1 MIIKNVKIVTLNEVI
16 DNGYIEIKE
25 GLISNIV
32 AGEYTGCEETIDGL
46 GKIAMP
52 GFIDVH
58 THGSCGIDFMDAM
71 EEDYK
76 VIETA
81 FYEEGITSFLA
92 TTLTSDIESM
102 KRVST
107 VVKNVIDDIPAL
119 VGIHLEGPYI
129 NKVYKGAQNE
139 TFIREPSVD
148 ELNELI
154 KASGANIRLITMAP
168 ELKGS
173 IEFIK
178 EAVKNNI
185 TISAGHS
192 NATFADVEKAIEAG
206 LTNVTHTHNAMSKH
220 DHKNPGIVTAAFYF
234 DELYTECICDA
245 IHVHPNTLKTF
256 YKIVGPERFMIVTD
270 ALLAK
275 HSTVDKFQLF
285 NLDCTYRDGAFYLVE
300 AGNLAGSALYMN
312 QGLRNVKNICG
323 ASLVELARISS
334 YNQAK
339 SLHFEDRGELKVGK
353 LADIVLVNDEFE
365 ILNVYKL
372 GREVFRKANN
382 FEGV

>member
-1 MIIKNVKIVTLNEVI
+1 MVIKNVKIVTLNKVI
-16 DNGYIEIKE
+16 ENGYIEIKD
-25 GLISNIV
+25 GLISNISS
-32 AGEYTGCEETIDGL
+32 GDYTGNEEEIDGL

-52 GFIDVH
+52 GFIDMH
-58 THGSCGIDFMDAM
+58 THGSCGIDFMDAN

-76 VIETA
+76 VIEEA
-81 FYEEGITSFLA
+81 FYKEGITSFLA
-92 TTLTSDIESM
+92 TTLTSDIDSM

-107 VVKNVIDDIPAL
+107 VVKNVINEIPAL
-119 VGIHLEGPYI
+119 VGVHLEGPYI
-129 NKVYKGAQNE
+129 NKIYKGAQNE
-139 TFIREPSVD
+139 VFIREPSID
-148 ELNELI
+148 ELHELI
-154 KASGANIRLITMAP
+154 EASDANIRLITMAP
-168 ELKGS
+168 EVNGS
-173 IEFIK
+173 LEFIK
-178 EAVKNNI
+178 EAVKHNI

-192 NATFADVEKAIEAG
+192 NATFADLEKAIEAG
-206 LTNVTHTHNAMSKH
+206 LTNITHTHNAMSKH

-256 YKIVGPERFMIVTD
+256 YKIVGPDRFMIVTD

-312 QGLRNVKNICG
+312 HGLRNVKNICG
-323 ASLVELARISS
+323 ASLVELAKVSS

-339 SLHFEDRGELKVGK
+339 SLHLNDRGSLEVGK
-353 LADIVLVNDEFE
+353 IADIVLMNENFDV
-365 ILNVYKL
+365 LNVFKL
-372 GREVFRKANN
+372 GKEVYTK
-382 FEGV
+382 

>member
-1 MIIKNVKIVTLNEVI
+1 MIIKNIKIVTLEEVI
-16 DNGYIEIKE
+16 EKGYVEFNDGVIT
-25 GLISNIV
+25 NIQS
-32 AGEYTGCEETIDGL
+32 GEYFGIEEAIDGL

-52 GFIDVH
+52 GFIDMH
-58 THGSCGIDFMDAM
+58 THGSCGIDFMDAT
-71 EEDYK
+71 EDDYK
-76 VIETA
+76 VIEEA

-92 TTLTSDIESM
+92 TTLTSDINSM
-102 KRVST
+102 KRVSS
-107 VVKNVIDDIPAL
+107 VVKNVINDIPSL
-119 VGIHLEGPYI
+119 IGIHLEGPYI
-129 NKVYKGAQNE
+129 NKTYKGAQNE
-139 TFIREPSVD
+139 AFIREPRID

-154 KASGANIRLITMAP
+154 IVSGANIRLITMAP
-168 ELKGS
+168 ELNGS
-173 IEFIK
+173 LDFIK

-192 NATFADVEKAIEAG
+192 NATFADIEKAIEAG

-275 HSTVDKFQLF
+275 HSTVDNFQLF
-285 NLDCTYRDGAFYLVE
+285 NLECTYRDGAFYLVN

-323 ASLVELARISS
+323 ASLVELARVSS

-339 SLHFEDRGELKVGK
+339 SLHLDDRGEIKVGK
-353 LADIVLVNDEFE
+353 IADIVLVDENFN
-365 ILNVYKL
+365 IHNVYKL
-372 GREVFRKANN
+372 GKEVFSK
-382 FEGV
+382 

>member
-1 MIIKNVKIVTLNEVI
+1 MIIKNIKIVTLNEVI
-16 DNGYIEIKE
+16 ENGYIEVKD
-25 GLISNIV
+25 GLISNISS
-32 AGEYTGCEETIDGL
+32 GDYTGNEEEIDGL

-52 GFIDVH
+52 GFIDMH
-58 THGSCGIDFMDAM
+58 THGSCGIDFMDAN

-76 VIETA
+76 VIEEA
-81 FYEEGITSFLA
+81 FYKEGITSFLA
-92 TTLTSDIESM
+92 TTLTSDIDSM

-107 VVKNVIDDIPAL
+107 VVKNVINEIPAL
-119 VGIHLEGPYI
+119 VGVHLEGPYI
-129 NKVYKGAQNE
+129 NKIYKGAQNE
-139 TFIREPSVD
+139 VFIREPSID
-148 ELNELI
+148 ELHELI
-154 KASGANIRLITMAP
+154 EASDANIRLITMAP
-168 ELKGS
+168 EVNGS
-173 IEFIK
+173 LEFIK
-178 EAVKNNI
+178 EAVKHNI

-206 LTNVTHTHNAMSKH
+206 LTNITHTHNAMSKH

-312 QGLRNVKNICG
+312 HGLRNVKNICG
-323 ASLVELARISS
+323 ASLVELAKVSS

-339 SLHFEDRGELKVGK
+339 SLHLNDRGSLEVGK
-353 LADIVLVNDEFE
+353 IADIVLMNENFDV
-365 ILNVYKL
+365 LNVFKL
-372 GREVFRKANN
+372 GKEVYTK
-382 FEGV
+382 

>member
-1 MIIKNVKIVTLNEVI
+1 MIIKNLKVVTLEKVI
-16 DNGYIEIKE
+16 ENGYIEFENGVITNIGE
-25 GLISNIV
+25 GQYDGD
-32 AGEYTGCEETIDGL
+32 AIDGL

-52 GFIDVH
+52 GYVDMH
-58 THGSCGIDFMDAM
+58 THGSCGIDFMDAK

-76 VIETA
+76 QIEEA
-81 FYEEGITSFLA
+81 FYKEGITSFLA
-92 TTLTSDIESM
+92 TTLTSDLDSM
-102 KRVST
+102 KRVCKT
-107 VVKNVIDDIPAL
+107 VANVKHTIPSL
-119 VGIHLEGPYI
+119 VGVHLEGPYI
-129 NKVYKGAQNE
+129 NKIYKGAQNE
-139 TFIREPSVD
+139 AFIREPSVD
-148 ELNELI
+148 ELHELI
-154 KASGANIRLITMAP
+154 TESKGNIRLITMAP
-168 ELKGS
+168 EVNGS
-173 IEFIK
+173 LEFIK
-178 EAVKNNI
+178 EAVKNNV

-192 NATFADVEKAIEAG
+192 NATFADVEAAIKAG

-285 NLDCTYRDGAFYLVE
+285 NLDCTYRNGAFYLVE

-312 QGLRNVKNICG
+312 NGLRNVRDICG
-323 ASLVELARISS
+323 ASLVDLAKVSS

-339 SLHFEDRGELKVGK
+339 SLHLNDRGALEVGK
-353 LADIVLVNDEFE
+353 LADIVLVNENFDV
-365 ILNVYKL
+365 LNVYKL
-372 GREVFRKANN
+372 GKEVYHT
-382 FEGV
+382 

>member
-1 MIIKNVKIVTLNEVI
+1 MIIKNVKIVTFNEVI
-16 DNGYIEIKE
+16 ENGYIEIKN
-25 GLISNIV
+25 GLISSICS
-32 AGEYTGCEETIDGL
+32 GEYNGNEEAIDGL

-52 GFIDVH
+52 GFIDIH
-58 THGSCGIDFMDAM
+58 THGSCGIDFMDAN

-76 VIETA
+76 LIEEA
-81 FYEEGITSFLA
+81 FYKEGITSFLA
-92 TTLTSDIESM
+92 TTLTSDIDSM
-102 KRVST
+102 ERVST

-129 NKVYKGAQNE
+129 NKIYKGAQNE
-139 TFIREPSVD
+139 TFIREPNID
-148 ELNELI
+148 ELKKLI
-154 KASGANIRLITMAP
+154 EISGGNIRLITMAP
-168 ELKGS
+168 EMNGS
-173 IEFIK
+173 LDFIK
-178 EAVKNNI
+178 EATKNNI
-185 TISAGHS
+185 TVSAGHS
-192 NATFADVEKAIEAG
+192 NATFADIEKAIEVG
-206 LTNVTHTHNAMSKH
+206 LTNITHTHNAMSKH
-220 DHKNPGIVTAAFYF
+220 DHKNPGIVTASFYF

-256 YKIVGPERFMIVTD
+256 YKIVGPNRFMIVTD

-275 HSTVDKFQLF
+275 HSSVDKFQLF

-312 QGLRNVKNICG
+312 HGIRNVRDICG

-339 SLHFEDRGELKVGK
+339 SLHLDDRGVLEVGK
-353 LADIVLVNDEFE
+353 LADIVLVNDNFD

-372 GREVFRKANN
+372 GKEVYIK
-382 FEGV
+382 